1 MSKILKRIISL
12 VMAAVMLLCSGAVA
26 SVSAFEGDV
35 LESGYCGNDLEYTVW
50 VSGELEIYGEG
61 DMWDFDH
68 DYDDIPWN
76 DYYEHITSIYVSEG
90 VTSIGDHAFWWL
102 DETNKLYLPST
113 LEYIGVCS
121 IDFDPDEYYMVI
133 FNGTEDEWCDIAYS
147 DGEYGSECCDTFD
160 FAAFDLYL
168 NGEEPWFYFEGRD
181 PVPVKYGDI
190 LVLSVYSETVIPEGA
205 SLYWEAEGYGV
216 EMEYSESDECFYIRA
231 NDTGSVDI
239 YIGIQYEDGRVDY
252 CDYIS
257 VETRSN
263 FFLMIIS
270 LFKDL
275 FRINRYVY

>member
-1 MSKILKRIISL
+1 MSKKFKRIISL

-26 SVSAFEGDV
+26 SVSAYEHEILD
-35 LESGYCGNDLEYTVW
+35 SGYCGDNLEYD
-50 VSGELEIYGEG
+50 VSISGVLYIYGEG
-61 DMWDFDH
+61 DMWDFEH
-68 DYDDIPWN
+68 DYDDVPWN
-76 DYYEHITSIYVSEG
+76 DYYEDITEILVDSG

-102 DETNKLYLPST
+102 DEVNKLYLPST
-113 LEYIGVCS
+113 LEYIGACS

-133 FNGTEDEWCDIAYS
+133 FSGTEDEWCDISYG
-147 DGEYGSECCDTFD
+147 DGYDEGCRDTFD

-168 NGEEPWFYFEGRD
+168 NGEAPCVYFNGYETSY
-181 PVPVKYGDI
+181 VKYGDI
-190 LVLSVYSETVIPEGA
+190 LVLPVYFEYVPEGA

-216 EMEYSESDECFYIRA
+216 EMEYSEYEECFYIRA

-239 YIGIQYEDGRVDY
+239 YIGIEYEDGRVDY
-252 CDYIS
+252 FDYIT

-275 FRINRYVY
+275 FGIDRYVY